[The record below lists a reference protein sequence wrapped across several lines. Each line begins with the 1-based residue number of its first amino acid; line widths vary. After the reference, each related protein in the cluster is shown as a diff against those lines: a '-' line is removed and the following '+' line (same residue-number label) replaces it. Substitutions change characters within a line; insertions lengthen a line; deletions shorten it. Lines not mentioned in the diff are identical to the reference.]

1 MIYTVGLVAKYEAAF
16 RSGRAVKLGP
26 HVRADGSRDPGGW
39 VSPTAEAARDYLA
52 ARGALDVRRVYGV
65 LAEWDADTYE
75 VAGEPTRCLKRD
87 AAVVRVA

>member
-1 MIYTVGLVAKYEAAF
+1 MIYTVGLVAKYEAALDA
-16 RSGRAVKLGP
+16 GRAVKLGP

-39 VSPTAEAARDYLA
+39 VWPSAEAARDYLLS
-52 ARGALDVRRVYGV
+52 RNALGPRRVYGV
-65 LAEWDADTYE
+65 EADWDTDTYE